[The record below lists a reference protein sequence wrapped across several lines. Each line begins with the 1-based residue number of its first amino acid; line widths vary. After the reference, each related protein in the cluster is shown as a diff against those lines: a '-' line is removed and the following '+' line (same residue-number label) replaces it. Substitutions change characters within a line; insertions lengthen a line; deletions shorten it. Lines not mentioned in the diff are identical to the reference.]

1 MNITYTI
8 DSDNAIRIFD
18 GVNPEP
24 FIFQPHHPD
33 GAEFTAETAETWAEE
48 FIVEWNARQAEDAAR
63 AEAKASAEAKLTALG
78 LTSDE
83 VAAIIGR

>member
-1 MNITYTI
+1 MTEVLTKAITDCSTGVTTI
-8 DSDNAIRIFD
+8 IPLNEEELAQLELDRTAAQER
-18 GVNPEP
+18 E
-24 FIFQPHHPD
+24 
-33 GAEFTAETAETWAEE
+33 AEREAEATAL
-48 FIVEWNARQAEDAAR
+48 